1 MIAIVDYNAGNLTS
15 VQLALEH
22 LGVEAA
28 ITQDGGEIAR
38 ADRVIFPGVGAAK
51 SAMFNVQ
58 ALGLG
63 ETLKAVVDRG
73 TPFLGICLGTQ
84 IIFEFSQED
93 NGVNCI
99 GLIPGRVRRFKPANR
114 LCKIPQIGWNTVK
127 FTRSHPLFAG
137 IEDES
142 EFYFVHSYYCAPSD
156 SSYIAGV
163 TEYAGVEFASAVGK
177 GNLFATQ
184 FHPERSGRI
193 GMQLLKN
200 FSEWDGKC

>member
-1 MIAIVDYNAGNLTS
+1 VIAIVDYNAGNLTS
-15 VQLALEH
+15 VLLALEH
-22 LGVEAA
+22 LGVEAK
-28 ITQDGGEIAR
+28 ITQDSGEIAR
-38 ADRVIFPGVGAAK
+38 AERVIFPGVGAAK
-51 SAMFNVQ
+51 SAMFNIN
-58 ALGLG
+58 ALGLA
-63 ETLKAVVDRG
+63 ETLNTVVKRG

-84 IIFEFSQED
+84 IIFERSAED
-93 NGVNCI
+93 NGVDCI
-99 GLIPGRVRRFKPANR
+99 GLIPGKVRRFKPADR
-114 LCKIPQIGWNTVK
+114 MCKIPQIGWNTVMFK
-127 FTRSHPLFAG
+127 REHPLFAG

-156 SSYIAGV
+156 DSYVVGA

>member
-15 VQLALEH
+15 VLLALEH
-22 LGVEAA
+22 LGVEAK
-28 ITQDGGEIAR
+28 ITQDSGEIAR
-38 ADRVIFPGVGAAK
+38 AERVIFPGVGAAK
-51 SAMFNVQ
+51 SAMFNIN
-58 ALGLG
+58 ALGLA
-63 ETLKAVVDRG
+63 ETLNTVVKRG

-84 IIFEFSQED
+84 IIFERSAED
-93 NGVNCI
+93 NGVDCI
-99 GLIPGRVRRFKPANR
+99 GLIPGKVRRFKPADR
-114 LCKIPQIGWNTVK
+114 MCKIPQIGWNTVMFK
-127 FTRSHPLFAG
+127 REHPLFAG

-156 SSYIAGV
+156 DSYVVGA